1 MLTVARGEAKNIY
14 VFWHLFHLILV
25 RLIRMKSLR
34 TRTFSSS
41 DTRKVSRIDD
51 ESDLSRSQIA
61 TELLSH
67 GPLLRM
73 SLSQGSAS
81 GASRFQFRN
90 SFLSLKRGIVI
101 SKEN

>member
-41 DTRKVSRIDD
+41 DTRKVSQID
-51 ESDLSRSQIA
+51 DLSRSQIA

>member
-41 DTRKVSRIDD
+41 DTRKVSQID
-51 ESDLSRSQIA
+51 DLSRSQIA

-81 GASRFQFRN
+81 GASRFQFRI